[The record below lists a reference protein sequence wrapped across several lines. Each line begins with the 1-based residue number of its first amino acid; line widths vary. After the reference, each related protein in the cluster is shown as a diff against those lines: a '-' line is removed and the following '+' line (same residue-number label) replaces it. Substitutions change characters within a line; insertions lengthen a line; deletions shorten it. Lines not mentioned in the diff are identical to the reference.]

1 MGTATAF
8 HDHRGAWLCVAFEK
22 TGQAR
27 TVQPP
32 AQQTLA
38 MFGVAVQFEDVFCQ
52 VDGIEI
58 NLTHGWAPFPC
69 RSNVFGSGTMMPKK
83 RRSPSHHK
91 TRRSERTLYQ
101 RPYRL
106 IDTSPFAIRDRCDST
121 RLIE

>member
-58 NLTHGWAPFPC
+58 NLTHGSSRFTYHLH
-69 RSNVFGSGTMMPKK
+69 VFGSGIIMSKN
-83 RRSPSHHK
+83 RRSLAHHK
-91 TRRSERTLYQ
+91 SRRSERTLYIL
-101 RPYRL
+101 P
-106 IDTSPFAIRDRCDST
+106 
-121 RLIE
+121 